1 MKNQQSGFTLIELII
16 VIVIL
21 GILAAFALP
30 RFADLSGDAR
40 RATIEGATGSMR
52 SASAIAHSAF
62 LTAGNNPASITIEGL
77 PVAMENGYPTEE
89 GIVIAAGITEEDY
102 VINHATPAVG
112 SVTVSPN
119 GAAAAATCT
128 VVYAQ
133 ATSAT
138 TPPSITSTP
147 TGC

>member
-40 RATIEGATGSMR
+40 RATIDGAAGSMR
-52 SASAIAHSAF
+52 SAAAIAHSAF
-62 LTAGNNPASITIEGL
+62 LARGNGPDDDVMLEGK
-77 PVAMENGYPTEE
+77 PIKMENGYPNLV
-89 GIVIAAGITEEDY
+89 GIM
-102 VINHATPAVG
+102 
-112 SVTVSPN
+112 
-119 GAAAAATCT
+119 AAAQISAEDFVIVDGTVTAKGATDDTKCN
-128 VVYAQ
+128 VVYAV
-133 ATSAT
+133 AASTSIAPT
-138 TPPSITSTP
+138 FTVDP